1 MIHSI
6 ETYRKK
12 RMQIVEP
19 FIEGLELLDGSIFVC
34 IPAINEYPLILK
46 TIESLEK
53 AEAFYKARRKA
64 ENLEPKKICY
74 VINVNNRESHSDEVK
89 RNNQQLLETVRAYDQ
104 SRFRA
109 IDACSDGRTMG
120 EKDGAGLAR
129 KIALDFAYLSSGGTS
144 DALLC
149 CMDSDTLVDED
160 YFCTVDDAF
169 FGGAISGG
177 ASPSKKKPCAGV
189 TGFSHR
195 LDGTAQENSIIVE
208 YEAYLKNHAEK
219 LKAAKSPWFYVA
231 LGPTLVCTAETYAA
245 CGGMNRHIAGEDF
258 YYLQALLKSTDEKTF
273 IEIPTEVHP
282 SARVSWR
289 VPFGTGAA
297 ISGTINGTYKIK
309 DFSDEAFKVLA
320 DFIALAEELSA
331 KAVKEAQPL
340 SEEFLARA
348 AEISP
353 VLADFLKA
361 EKFGLIWQNLF
372 SQNRRSAK
380 TLVRAFHCW
389 FDGLKTIRLFHAL
402 EKD

>member
-12 RMQIVEP
+12 RMAVTEP
-19 FIEGLELLDGSIFVC
+19 FIDGLELLDGDIFVC

-53 AEAFYKARRKA
+53 AEAFYKARRKS

-74 VINVNNRESHSDEVK
+74 VINVNNRKSHSDEVK

-149 CMDSDTLVDED
+149 CMDSDTFVDED
-160 YFCTVDDAF
+160 YFCAIDDGF
-169 FGGAISGG
+169 F
-177 ASPSKKKPCAGV
+177 SPKLKRRPRAGV
-189 TGFSHR
+189 TDFFHR
-195 LDGTAQENSIIVE
+195 LDGNEQENSIIIE
-208 YEAYLKNHAEK
+208 YEAYLKRHSEK
-219 LKAAKSPWFYVA
+219 LKKAKSPWFYVA

-245 CGGMNRHIAGEDF
+245 CGGMNRHVAGEDF

-273 IEIPTEVHP
+273 IEIPTAVHP
-282 SARVSWR
+282 SPRVSWR

-309 DFSDEAFKVLA
+309 DFSDGSFEVLSN
-320 DFIALAEELSA
+320 FIALAEEMSE
-331 KAVKEAQPL
+331 KAVNQGEPL
-340 SEEFLARA
+340 LEEFLARA
-348 AEISP
+348 EKISAL
-353 VLADFLKA
+353 LAAFLKE
-361 EKFGLIWQNLF
+361 EKFSDVWLNLF
-372 SQNRRSAK
+372 KQNKRSAQ
-380 TLVRAFHCW
+380 TLFRAFHCW

>member
-12 RMQIVEP
+12 RMAVTEP
-19 FIEGLELLDGSIFVC
+19 FIDGLELLDGDIFVC

-53 AEAFYKARRKA
+53 AEALYKARRKS

-74 VINVNNRESHSDEVK
+74 VINVNNRKSHSDEVK
-89 RNNQQLLETVRAYDQ
+89 RNNQQLLEVFRTYDQ
-104 SRFRA
+104 LRFRA
-109 IDACSDGRTMG
+109 INACSEGRTLS

-149 CMDSDTLVDED
+149 CMDSDTFVDED
-160 YFCTVDDAF
+160 YFCAIDDGF
-169 FGGAISGG
+169 F
-177 ASPSKKKPCAGV
+177 SPKLKRRPRAGV
-189 TGFSHR
+189 TDFFHR
-195 LDGTAQENSIIVE
+195 LDGNEQENSIIIE
-208 YEAYLKNHAEK
+208 YEAYLKRHSEK
-219 LKAAKSPWFYVA
+219 LKKAKSPWFYVA

-245 CGGMNRHIAGEDF
+245 CGGMNRHVAGEDF

-273 IEIPTEVHP
+273 IEIPTAVHP
-282 SARVSWR
+282 SPRVSWR

-309 DFSDEAFKVLA
+309 DFSDGSFEVLSN
-320 DFIALAEELSA
+320 FIALAEEMSE
-331 KAVKEAQPL
+331 KAVNQGEPL
-340 SEEFLARA
+340 LEEFLARA
-348 AEISP
+348 EKISAL
-353 VLADFLKA
+353 LAAFLKE
-361 EKFGLIWQNLF
+361 EKFSDVWLNLF
-372 SQNRRSAK
+372 KQNKRNEKA
-380 TLVRAFHCW
+380 LFRAFHCW

-402 EKD
+402 EKQE

>member
-1 MIHSI
+1 
-6 ETYRKK
+6 
-12 RMQIVEP
+12 
-19 FIEGLELLDGSIFVC
+19 
-34 IPAINEYPLILK
+34 
-46 TIESLEK
+46 
-53 AEAFYKARRKA
+53 
-64 ENLEPKKICY
+64 
-74 VINVNNRESHSDEVK
+74 
-89 RNNQQLLETVRAYDQ
+89 QLLETIRAYDQ
-104 SRFRA
+104 SHFRA
-109 IDACSDGRTMG
+109 IDACSDGRTMS

-144 DALLC
+144 DSLLC

-160 YFCTVDDAF
+160 YFCAVDDAF
-169 FGGAISGG
+169 F
-177 ASPSKKKPCAGV
+177 SPKLKRRPRAGV
-189 TGFSHR
+189 TDFSHR

-231 LGPTLVCTAETYAA
+231 LGPTLICTAETYAA

-258 YYLQALLKSTDEKTF
+258 YYLQALLKSTNEKTF

-320 DFIALAEELSA
+320 DFIALAEEVSA
-331 KAVKEAQPL
+331 KAVNEGQPL
-340 SEEFLARA
+340 SEDFLARA

-372 SQNRRSAK
+372 SQNRRSA
-380 TLVRAFHCW
+380 TALFRAFHCW

>member
-19 FIEGLELLDGSIFVC
+19 FIEGLELLDGDIFVC

-53 AEAFYKARRKA
+53 AEAFYKARRIA

-74 VINVNNRESHSDEVK
+74 VINVNNRQNHSDEVK

-144 DALLC
+144 DSLLC

-160 YFCTVDDAF
+160 YFCAVDDAF
-169 FGGAISGG
+169 F
-177 ASPSKKKPCAGV
+177 SPKLKRRPRAGV

-231 LGPTLVCTAETYAA
+231 LGPTLICTAETYAA

-258 YYLQALLKSTDEKTF
+258 YYLQALLKSTNEKTF
-273 IEIPTEVHP
+273 IEIQTEVHP

-320 DFIALAEELSA
+320 DFIALVEELSA
-331 KAVKEAQPL
+331 KSVEEAQPL

-372 SQNRRSAK
+372 SQNRRSAPA
-380 TLVRAFHCW
+380 LFRAFHCW

>member
-53 AEAFYKARRKA
+53 ARLFYEARRKA

-74 VINVNNRESHSDEVK
+74 VINVNNRQSHSDEVK

-109 IDACSDGRTMG
+109 IDACSDGRTMS

-144 DALLC
+144 DSLLC

-177 ASPSKKKPCAGV
+177 ANPSKKKPCAGV

-231 LGPTLVCTAETYAA
+231 LGPTLICTAETYAA
-245 CGGMNRHIAGEDF
+245 CGGMNRHVAGEDF
-258 YYLQALLKSTDEKTF
+258 YYLQALLKSTNEKTF
-273 IEIPTEVHP
+273 IEIPTSVHP
-282 SARVSWR
+282 SPRVSWR

>member
-19 FIEGLELLDGSIFVC
+19 FIEGLNLLDGDIFVC
-34 IPAINEYPLILK
+34 IPAINEYPLILN

-53 AEAFYKARRKA
+53 AKLFYEARCKA
-64 ENLEPKKICY
+64 ECRFPKKICY
-74 VINVNNRESHSDEVK
+74 VINVNNRQSHSDEVK
-89 RNNQQLLETVRAYDQ
+89 LNNQQLLETIRAYDQ

-109 IDACSDGRTMG
+109 IDASTSGRTMS

-129 KIALDFAYLSSGGTS
+129 KIALDFAYLSSGGKADS
-144 DALLC
+144 LLC

-160 YFCTVDDAF
+160 YFCAVDDAF
-169 FGGAISGG
+169 FR
-177 ASPSKKKPCAGV
+177 PNLKKKPCAGV

-195 LDGTAQENSIIVE
+195 LDGSSQENSIIVK

-231 LGPTLVCTAETYAA
+231 LGPTLICTAETYAA
-245 CGGMNRHIAGEDF
+245 SGGMNRHVAGEDF
-258 YYLQALLKSTDEKTF
+258 YYLQALLKSTNEKTF

-320 DFIALAEELSA
+320 DLIALAEEMSA
-331 KAVKEAQPL
+331 KAINEGQPL
-340 SEEFLARA
+340 SEEFLAH
-348 AEISP
+348 AEKISA
-353 VLADFLKA
+353 LLSAFLKE
-361 EKFGLIWQNLF
+361 EKFDTIWLNLF
-372 SQNRRSAK
+372 RQNKRNEKA
-380 TLVRAFHCW
+380 LFRAFHCW
-389 FDGLKTIRLFHAL
+389 FDGLKTIRLFHAI
-402 EKD
+402 EKT

>member
-12 RMQIVEP
+12 RMAVTEP
-19 FIEGLELLDGSIFVC
+19 FIDGLELLDGDIFVC

-53 AEAFYKARRKA
+53 AETFYKARRKS

-74 VINVNNRESHSDEVK
+74 VINVNNRESHGDEVK
-89 RNNQQLLETVRAYDQ
+89 RNNQQLLETICAYDQ

-109 IDACSDGRTMG
+109 IDACSAGRRMG

-129 KIALDFAYLSSGGTS
+129 KIALDFAYLSSGGRS
-144 DALLC
+144 DSLLC
-149 CMDSDTLVDED
+149 CMDSDTLVDEE
-160 YFCTVDDAF
+160 YFCAIDDAF
-169 FGGAISGG
+169 FGGER
-177 ASPSKKKPCAGV
+177 PSQKKKPCAGV

-195 LDGTAQENSIIVE
+195 QDGTEQENTIIVE
-208 YEAYLKNHAEK
+208 YEAYLKKHAQK

-231 LGPTLVCTAETYAA
+231 LGPTLICTAETYAA
-245 CGGMNRHIAGEDF
+245 SGGMNRHVAGEDF
-258 YYLQALLKSTDEKTF
+258 YFLQALLKSTTEKTF
-273 IEIPTEVHP
+273 IEVPTEVHP

-309 DFSDEAFKVLA
+309 DFSDEAFEVLSK
-320 DFIALAEELSA
+320 FIALAEDISA
-331 KAVKEAQPL
+331 SAVNEAQPL
-340 SEEFLARA
+340 SEEFFARA

-361 EKFGLIWQNLF
+361 ENFGLIWQNLF
-372 SQNRRSAK
+372 SQNRRSAPM
-380 TLVRAFHCW
+380 LFRAFHCW
-389 FDGLKTIRLFHAL
+389 FDGLKTIRLFHAI
-402 EKD
+402 EKQE

>member
-53 AEAFYKARRKA
+53 AEVFYKARRKA

-74 VINVNNRESHSDEVK
+74 VINVNNRQSHSDEVK

-104 SRFRA
+104 SRFRV

-144 DALLC
+144 DSLLC

-160 YFCTVDDAF
+160 YFCAIDDAF
-169 FGGAISGG
+169 FS
-177 ASPSKKKPCAGV
+177 SNLKKKPCAGV

-231 LGPTLVCTAETYAA
+231 LGPTLICTAETYAA
-245 CGGMNRHIAGEDF
+245 CGGMNRHVAGEDF
-258 YYLQALLKSTDEKTF
+258 YYLQALLKSTNEKTF

-331 KAVKEAQPL
+331 KAVNEAQPL
-340 SEEFLARA
+340 SDKFLARA

-361 EKFGLIWQNLF
+361 EKFGFIWQNLF
-372 SQNRRSAK
+372 SQNRRSAPAFF
-380 TLVRAFHCW
+380 RAFHCW

-402 EKD
+402 EKTE